1 MMQDNLHLPSDA
13 FVNKYVAK
21 NKFYEHAAVS
31 KRLKKVFVEKINRIT
46 WKYKVA
52 EDTVNIAKTQ
62 NVHEIQIFE
71 IELKQ
76 QEIPKAALKIID
88 KSIPYQILYR
98 FVYDGEEAWG
108 ITLKESSKTEDWY
121 FTEWNE
127 SITFDFSGLTL
138 ETVYQNLVRAFLHE
152 EAKTNDDFKSQVE
165 TDREMKKLE
174 SDIER
179 LKKNRKQEKQFNR
192 KAEVNSKIQQLEKEL
207 ETIKTNYE

>member
-1 MMQDNLHLPSDA
+1 MMQDNLHLPADA

-21 NKFYEHAAVS
+21 NKFYEHATVS

-46 WKYKVA
+46 WKYKLA
-52 EDTVNIAKTQ
+52 EDTVNMAKTQ
-62 NVHEIQIFE
+62 NVHEIQVFE

-152 EAKTNDDFKSQVE
+152 EAKTNDDFTSQVE
-165 TDREMKKLE
+165 TDREMKKLDNE
-174 SDIER
+174 IER
-179 LKKNRKQEKQFNR
+179 LEKKIKKEKQFSR
-192 KAEVNSKIQQLEKEL
+192 KVDMNQRRLKLIQNLKRF
-207 ETIKTNYE
+207 KS